1 MNQAVQG
8 LGDRTSRPALERIEG
23 LDGIKIVQVA
33 AGHESVDCTLHRM
46 AFVSPRARVSPPLF
60 RPVDKFTSS
69 QRIQGK
75 ILTS

>member
-33 AGHESVDCTLHRM
+33 AGDE
-46 AFVSPRARVSPPLF
+46 
-60 RPVDKFTSS
+60 
-69 QRIQGK
+69 
-75 ILTS
+75 